1 MLVKKDAQVM
11 VEFVWERGAPQF
23 LVLNSSAQPRCWAL
37 TLLLMALGVARRNHA
52 GREIGKDMG
61 FLLCSRCPR
70 SGSKDMLDG
79 GKVQVARVQ
88 PS

>member
-1 MLVKKDAQVM
+1 MKKDAQVM

-23 LVLNSSAQPRCWAL
+23 LALNPILQPRCWAL
-37 TLLLMALGVARRNHA
+37 TLLLMAYMGDARRNHA
-52 GREIGKDMG
+52 GQEIGKDME